1 MTLKLS
7 SLEHDFEIKH
17 EPKLYTT
24 GAFLVP
30 MKIERAGRERYVW
43 VVADFNDDTF
53 HDGEL
58 CSDLTE
64 AATIDELIKPDE
76 EDL

>member
-1 MTLKLS
+1 MTLKSS
-7 SLEHDFEIKH
+7 SLENDFEIKR

-30 MKIERAGRERYVW
+30 MKIKNAERARYVW
-43 VVADFNDDTF
+43 VVSDFNDDTF

-58 CSDLTE
+58 CAVVTE
-64 AATIDELIKPDE
+64 AATIDELIKVE
-76 EDL
+76 EDS